1 MHLVAYLDANSGSLI
16 IQTVVAGAAG
26 AAVAL
31 KLGWRRIVGKLPRKQ
46 TQTEDV
52 QQQDGT

>member
-1 MHLVAYLDANSGSLI
+1 MHLVAYLDANSASLI
-16 IQTVVAGAAG
+16 VQAVVAGAAG
-26 AAVAL
+26 AAVAV

-52 QQQDGT
+52 QQQDGA

>member
-1 MHLVAYLDANSGSLI
+1 MHLVAYLDANSSSLI

-26 AAVAL
+26 AAVAV
-31 KLGWRRIVGKLPRKQ
+31 KLGWRRITAKLPRKE

-52 QQQDGT
+52 QQQDGA

>member
-16 IQTVVAGAAG
+16 IQTVLAGAAG
-26 AAVAL
+26 AAVAV
-31 KLGWRRIVGKLPRKQ
+31 KLGWRRIAGKLPRKE

-52 QQQDGT
+52 QQQDGA

>member
-1 MHLVAYLDANSGSLI
+1 MQLVAYLDANSGSLI

-26 AAVAL
+26 AAVAV
-31 KLGWRRIVGKLPRKQ
+31 KLGWRRIAGKLPRKE

-52 QQQDGT
+52 QQHDRA